1 MKKWLKQLA
10 YRLEDK
16 LRGLCGELTPDK
28 RITFIILMLLVLT
41 AGNLYFTFSTVYNWG
56 KDSDKI
62 KRDGSED
69 TRQMRPGLDNG
80 RKPGYDFMDSASG
93 RKLPERYMQE
103 DGQVARQYRYKQ
115 PVNDSIIWTD
125 NSK

>member
-28 RITFIILMLLVLT
+28 RIAFIIVMLLVLT
-41 AGNLYFTFSTVYNWG
+41 AGNLYFTFSTIYNWG

-62 KRDGSED
+62 RQDGSED
-69 TRQMRPGLDNG
+69 TRQTRPGHDND
-80 RKPGYDFMDSASG
+80 KSPDYDFMDSASG
-93 RKLPERYMQE
+93 RELPQRYMQE
-103 DGQVARQYRYKQ
+103 NGQAARQYRYKQ
-115 PVNDSIIWTD
+115 TVNDSIIWTD